1 MLYIINR
8 GKLRIMAVIHKIDSI
23 LGINKKK
30 EAEKMRFMAM
40 GKQISKLTVE
50 VAEKDKIIE
59 TLGRQ
64 SAMNMVKMAKMQ
76 QEITNLQGGK

>member
-1 MLYIINR
+1 MSNFINR
-8 GKLRIMAVIHKIDSI
+8 GKLRIMAIFHKVDSI
-23 LGINKKK
+23 LGINRKK

-50 VAEKDKIIE
+50 VAEKDKTIE

-64 SAMNMVKMAKMQ
+64 FTMNMIELAKMKK
-76 QEITNLQGGK
+76 EIAELKGGK

>member
-30 EAEKMRFMAM
+30 QAEKMRFMAM
-40 GKQISKLTVE
+40 GKQVSKLTVE

-64 SAMNMVKMAKMQ
+64 SAMNIVKMAKME

>member
-1 MLYIINR
+1 
-8 GKLRIMAVIHKIDSI
+8 MAVIHKIDSI
-23 LGINKKK
+23 IGINKKK
-30 EAEKMRFMAM
+30 EADKMRFMAM
-40 GKQISKLTVE
+40 GKQVSKLTLE

-64 SAMNMVKMAKMQ
+64 SAMNMVKMAKME

>member
-1 MLYIINR
+1 
-8 GKLRIMAVIHKIDSI
+8 MAVIHKIDSI

>member
-1 MLYIINR
+1 MSNFINR
-8 GKLRIMAVIHKIDSI
+8 GKLRIMAIFHKVDSI

-50 VAEKDKIIE
+50 VAEKDKVIE
-59 TLGRQ
+59 TLGKQ
-64 SAMNMVKMAKMQ
+64 FTMNMIRTAKMEK
-76 QEITNLQGGK
+76 EIAELKGGK

>member
-1 MLYIINR
+1 
-8 GKLRIMAVIHKIDSI
+8 MAIFHKVDSI

-30 EAEKMRFMAM
+30 EAERMRFMAM

-50 VAEKDKIIE
+50 VAEKDKVIE

-64 SAMNMVKMAKMQ
+64 FTMNMIRTAKMEK
-76 QEITNLQGGK
+76 EIAELKGGK

>member
-1 MLYIINR
+1 
-8 GKLRIMAVIHKIDSI
+8 MAVFHKIDSI

-30 EAEKMRFMAM
+30 EAEQKRFMAM

-50 VAEKDKIIE
+50 VAEKDKVIE

-64 SAMNMVKMAKMQ
+64 SAMNIIKMAKMEK
-76 QEITNLQGGK
+76 EIKDLQGGK

>member
-1 MLYIINR
+1 
-8 GKLRIMAVIHKIDSI
+8 MAIFHKVDSI

-50 VAEKDKIIE
+50 VAEKDKTIE

-64 SAMNMVKMAKMQ
+64 FTMNMIELAKMKK
-76 QEITNLQGGK
+76 EITELKGGK

>member
-1 MLYIINR
+1 
-8 GKLRIMAVIHKIDSI
+8 MAVIHKVDSI

-50 VAEKDKIIE
+50 VAEKDKVIE

-64 SAMNMVKMAKMQ
+64 SAMNIIKMAKMEK
-76 QEITNLQGGK
+76 EIKDLQGGK

>member
-1 MLYIINR
+1 
-8 GKLRIMAVIHKIDSI
+8 MAVFHKINSI

-30 EAEKMRFMAM
+30 EAEQKRFMAM

-50 VAEKDKIIE
+50 VAEKDKVIE

-64 SAMNMVKMAKMQ
+64 SAMSMVKMAKMEK
-76 QEITNLQGGK
+76 EITELKGAN

>member
-8 GKLRIMAVIHKIDSI
+8 GKLRIMAIMHKIDSI

-40 GKQISKLTVE
+40 GKQISKLTLE
-50 VAEKDKIIE
+50 VAEKDKTIE
-59 TLGRQ
+59 TLGKQ
-64 SAMNMVKMAKMQ
+64 FTMNMIKMAKME
-76 QEITNLQGGK
+76 QEIIELQGGK

>member
-1 MLYIINR
+1 
-8 GKLRIMAVIHKIDSI
+8 MAILHKVDSI

-50 VAEKDKIIE
+50 VAEKDKVIE

-64 SAMNMVKMAKMQ
+64 FTMNMIKMAKMEK
-76 QEITNLQGGK
+76 EIKDLQGGK